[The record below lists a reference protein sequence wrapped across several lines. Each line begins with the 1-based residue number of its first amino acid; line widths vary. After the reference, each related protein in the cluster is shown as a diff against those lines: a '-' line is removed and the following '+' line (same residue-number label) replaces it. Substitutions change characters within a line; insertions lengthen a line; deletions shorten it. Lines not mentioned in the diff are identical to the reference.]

1 MRSMRSVAS
10 ARPPRNARVHTFE
23 IVLVIAWSCSLATA
37 ILNLAL
43 VPRLSVRRT
52 FLSAP
57 REGQTG
63 MSGPHVSVVIPARN
77 EERRIEQTV
86 RAMLAQTY
94 ADLEVIVVNDRSADR
109 TAEILASIGDARLI
123 VIHGEE
129 PPSDWL
135 GKPWACHQGCR
146 AARGDLL
153 LIVDADVH
161 YSPAA
166 ITSMVDY
173 IDAHSDL
180 AMIAVLPRFELVGF
194 WEHIAM
200 PMLAVT
206 AMMFF
211 PLWLSNATTF
221 SSLGIGGGTGNMIR
235 RRDFDDIGGYAA
247 LHNAV
252 VDDVGM
258 ARQLR
263 AHGKRT
269 HAARADDLISLRMYH
284 GAREIVDGFTK
295 NVFAVFSG
303 FTGLLLMVPLALLFH
318 VVPYFLALRGDVL
331 AIAVVTMITLCR
343 LVVFIPLRLRVDNA
357 LFGHPLMVVFWSWIF
372 IRSMWFIGV
381 RKELQWR
388 GRNYGKTWSRFG
400 KEH

>member
-1 MRSMRSVAS
+1 MPHASCLMPHAHVEIDGPPLLLYS
-10 ARPPRNARVHTFE
+10 ARFSPPGGISFHGSSASQRAQTRPVCRRGRQPYHEGAGEPALSLHDHSRAGRYRRDRVRTLFLSRQSRAAGTRRPRRGDSSHRFAAHPGRRSECAGEVQDRRRTQRAQRSDVPRRAKKILRHRRLRRRQSLSRVHTFE

-52 FLSAP
+52 FLSGP

-173 IDAHSDL
+173 IDAHFDL

-194 WEHIAM
+194 WEHIA
-200 PMLAVT
+200 
-206 AMMFF
+206 
-211 PLWLSNATTF
+211 
-221 SSLGIGGGTGNMIR
+221 
-235 RRDFDDIGGYAA
+235 
-247 LHNAV
+247 
-252 VDDVGM
+252 
-258 ARQLR
+258 
-263 AHGKRT
+263 
-269 HAARADDLISLRMYH
+269 
-284 GAREIVDGFTK
+284 
-295 NVFAVFSG
+295 
-303 FTGLLLMVPLALLFH
+303 
-318 VVPYFLALRGDVL
+318 
-331 AIAVVTMITLCR
+331 
-343 LVVFIPLRLRVDNA
+343 
-357 LFGHPLMVVFWSWIF
+357 
-372 IRSMWFIGV
+372 
-381 RKELQWR
+381 
-388 GRNYGKTWSRFG
+388 
-400 KEH
+400 